1 MKRVVV
7 YEYHQIFHKEAYW
20 HFNDFC
26 SNCCV
31 GIFSFFRIGVELLPE
46 VDSPY
51 ISVIVSYPGASTESV
66 EQQVTKPIE
75 DVLSSISHFK
85 QVRSATRPGRAEI
98 FVELDSNAD
107 ADLVAIEA
115 TKKVSSIRKELPDDI
130 DEPVVIKRSSDEYPI
145 MEIAVTAP
153 FDASDIYSMAE
164 NTFSERLQQAAGVA
178 DIELSGGREK
188 EIAVDVDK
196 ERLNYYGLTLKDII
210 QAIKDENVLVSS
222 GSVYSDLK
230 QTTVRLNAQYLSA
243 EEIGTIQI
251 KAANGLYIELQ
262 DVATVQARD
271 KRAVTYSRV
280 DGNDAVAIEVYKA
293 SGANIVDAAD
303 SVLLQLEKLKI
314 EYPDYIFTVVYDQSD
329 FVRNS
334 LKNTFYT
341 LMEGLFTTGLVLYLF
356 LRGWKS
362 SAAVMIAIP
371 VSLIATFFL
380 MYLSG
385 FTFNMMSLMG
395 MALCIG
401 ILVDDS
407 IVVLENIHRYIDE
420 GYPADEAAELGRNE
434 IGMAAIA
441 MTLCDI
447 VVFLPIAFMES
458 STGQFFKQ
466 FGLTI
471 VFATLMSLIVS
482 FTLTPMMASKFYAR
496 GIKLP
501 KGKIWDFLDKAEINT
516 IVTYEK
522 ILKKCLLHPKKVL
535 VTVGIF
541 FIVAVLLVPMGIV
554 GSEYMPR
561 TDESAIQVNIELP
574 IGYNAEQTNEVLL
587 LFDDYLLNIP
597 EIEHHLSNVTTTESN
612 GKISISLY
620 NRRERS
626 KDVWQI
632 ADDIRT
638 FAKTNLGDVKVR
650 VNEIQSSVTGVSGG
664 KTLVRSPIQIE
675 LKGSDMSLLI
685 KESEKVQKIFQETAG
700 IKDIKSSYTEGVP
713 ELKVT
718 ADRDKLKFYGTTLA
732 NVIKSFSAAVSGKN
746 ADVLANDPNNR
757 GHDTDITVKFSGS
770 DGFFINDIK
779 SIPVPAENGNVY
791 LGDIANVEESIGPI
805 TIRRVNKERIINIQS
820 NLTDRPLNEVL
831 QELKSKLEQSDL
843 QCTYEFTGQATSM
856 NDSFKEMA
864 MALSMS
870 LLLIYLLLAV
880 LYESIFT
887 PLIRMFSL
895 PLGIIGAIVCLLL
908 TGNTINL
915 YSLIGILVMD
925 GLVAKNGTLLLDYT
939 LTLMHQGKNAL
950 EAVIEAGKVRLKPI
964 FMTALTM
971 VVGMLPTALAM
982 TEGSETRV
990 SMAWVIIGGMITST
1004 VFTLIVIPIIFLWI
1018 QKHYP
1023 NKI

>member
-1 MKRVVV
+1 MNITRFSIKRPIGISMIFALIVVL
-7 YEYHQIFHKEAYW
+7 
-20 HFNDFC
+20 
-26 SNCCV
+26 

-222 GSVYSDLK
+222 GSVYSDVK

-271 KRAVTYSRV
+271 KRAVKYSRV

-471 VFATLMSLIVS
+471 VFATLVSLIVS

-675 LKGSDMSLLI
+675 LKGSDMGLLV

-732 NVIKSFSAAVSGKN
+732 NVVKSFSAAVSGKN
-746 ADVLANDPNNR
+746 AGVLANDPNNR

>member
-1 MKRVVV
+1 MNITRFSIKRPIGISMIFALIVVL
-7 YEYHQIFHKEAYW
+7 
-20 HFNDFC
+20 
-26 SNCCV
+26 

-222 GSVYSDLK
+222 GSVYSDVK

-516 IVTYEK
+516 ILTYEK

-535 VTVGIF
+535 VAVGIF

-675 LKGSDMSLLI
+675 LKGSDMGLLV

-732 NVIKSFSAAVSGKN
+732 NVVKSFSAAVSGKN
-746 ADVLANDPNNR
+746 AGVLANDPNNR

>member
-1 MKRVVV
+1 MNITRFSIKRPIGISMIFALIVVL
-7 YEYHQIFHKEAYW
+7 
-20 HFNDFC
+20 
-26 SNCCV
+26 

-222 GSVYSDLK
+222 GSVYSDVK

-746 ADVLANDPNNR
+746 AGVLANDPNNR

-805 TIRRVNKERIINIQS
+805 TIRRVNKEHIINIQS

>member
-1 MKRVVV
+1 MNITRFSIKRPIGISMIFALIVVL
-7 YEYHQIFHKEAYW
+7 
-20 HFNDFC
+20 
-26 SNCCV
+26 

-222 GSVYSDLK
+222 GSVYSDVK

-482 FTLTPMMASKFYAR
+482 FTLTPLMASKFYAR

-732 NVIKSFSAAVSGKN
+732 NVVKSFSAAVSGKN
-746 ADVLANDPNNR
+746 AGVLANDPNNR

-925 GLVAKNGTLLLDYT
+925 GLVAKNGTLLLDHT

-1018 QKHYP
+1018 QKHYL

>member
-1 MKRVVV
+1 MNITRFSIKRPIGISMIFALIVVL
-7 YEYHQIFHKEAYW
+7 
-20 HFNDFC
+20 
-26 SNCCV
+26 

-222 GSVYSDLK
+222 GSVYSDVK

-420 GYPADEAAELGRNE
+420 GYPADEAAELGRNK

>member
-1 MKRVVV
+1 MNITRFSIKRPIGISMIFALIVVL
-7 YEYHQIFHKEAYW
+7 
-20 HFNDFC
+20 
-26 SNCCV
+26 

-222 GSVYSDLK
+222 GSVYSDVK

-251 KAANGLYIELQ
+251 KAANGLYIKLQ

-271 KRAVTYSRV
+271 KRAVKYSRV

-501 KGKIWDFLDKAEINT
+501 KGKIWDFLHKAEINT
-516 IVTYEK
+516 IFTYEK

-535 VTVGIF
+535 VTVGIS

-650 VNEIQSSVTGVSGG
+650 VNEIQSSVTGVSGD

-675 LKGSDMSLLI
+675 LKGSDMSLLV

-732 NVIKSFSAAVSGKN
+732 NLIKSFSAAVSGKN
-746 ADVLANDPNNR
+746 AGVLANDPNNR

-831 QELKSKLEQSDL
+831 QELKSKLEQSNL

>member
-1 MKRVVV
+1 MNITRFSIKRPIGISMIFALIVVL
-7 YEYHQIFHKEAYW
+7 
-20 HFNDFC
+20 
-26 SNCCV
+26 

-222 GSVYSDLK
+222 GSVYSDVK

-895 PLGIIGAIVCLLL
+895 PLGVIGAIVCLLL

>member
-1 MKRVVV
+1 MNITRFSIKRPIGISMIFALIVVL
-7 YEYHQIFHKEAYW
+7 
-20 HFNDFC
+20 
-26 SNCCV
+26 

-75 DVLSSISHFK
+75 DVLSSISHLK

-222 GSVYSDLK
+222 GSVYSDVK

-271 KRAVTYSRV
+271 KRAVKYSRV

-516 IVTYEK
+516 ILTYEK

-632 ADDIRT
+632 SDDIRT

-732 NVIKSFSAAVSGKN
+732 NVVKSFSAAVSGKN
-746 ADVLANDPNNR
+746 AGVLANDPNNR

>member
-1 MKRVVV
+1 MNITRFSIKRPIGISMIFALIVVL
-7 YEYHQIFHKEAYW
+7 
-20 HFNDFC
+20 
-26 SNCCV
+26 

-222 GSVYSDLK
+222 GSVYSDVK

-939 LTLMHQGKNAL
+939 LTLVHQGKNAL

>member
-1 MKRVVV
+1 MNITRFSIKRPIGISMIFALIVVL
-7 YEYHQIFHKEAYW
+7 
-20 HFNDFC
+20 
-26 SNCCV
+26 

-222 GSVYSDLK
+222 GSVYSDVK

-626 KDVWQI
+626 KDVLQI

-757 GHDTDITVKFSGS
+757 GHDTDITGKFSGS

>member
-1 MKRVVV
+1 MNITRFSIKRPIGISMIFALIVVL
-7 YEYHQIFHKEAYW
+7 
-20 HFNDFC
+20 
-26 SNCCV
+26 

-222 GSVYSDLK
+222 GSVYSDVK

-685 KESEKVQKIFQETAG
+685 KESEKVQKIFQKTAG

>member
-1 MKRVVV
+1 MNITRFSIKRPIGISMIFALIVVL
-7 YEYHQIFHKEAYW
+7 
-20 HFNDFC
+20 
-26 SNCCV
+26 

-222 GSVYSDLK
+222 GSVYSDVK

-522 ILKKCLLHPKKVL
+522 ILKKCLLHPKIVL

>member
-1 MKRVVV
+1 M
-7 YEYHQIFHKEAYW
+7 H
-20 HFNDFC
+20 
-26 SNCCV
+26 
-31 GIFSFFRIGVELLPE
+31 
-46 VDSPY
+46 
-51 ISVIVSYPGASTESV
+51 
-66 EQQVTKPIE
+66 
-75 DVLSSISHFK
+75 ISHFK

-222 GSVYSDLK
+222 GSVYSDVK

>member
-1 MKRVVV
+1 MNITRFSIKRPIGISMIFALIVVL
-7 YEYHQIFHKEAYW
+7 
-20 HFNDFC
+20 
-26 SNCCV
+26 

-222 GSVYSDLK
+222 GSVYSDVK

-664 KTLVRSPIQIE
+664 KTLARSPIQIE

>member
-1 MKRVVV
+1 MLK
-7 YEYHQIFHKEAYW
+7 FL
-20 HFNDFC
+20 F
-26 SNCCV
+26 
-31 GIFSFFRIGVELLPE
+31 
-46 VDSPY
+46 
-51 ISVIVSYPGASTESV
+51 
-66 EQQVTKPIE
+66 
-75 DVLSSISHFK
+75 
-85 QVRSATRPGRAEI
+85 
-98 FVELDSNAD
+98 ELDSNAD

-222 GSVYSDLK
+222 GSVYSDVK

-271 KRAVTYSRV
+271 KRAVKYSRV

-516 IVTYEK
+516 ILTYEK

-632 ADDIRT
+632 SDDIRT

-732 NVIKSFSAAVSGKN
+732 NVVKSFSAAVSGKN
-746 ADVLANDPNNR
+746 AGVLANDPNNR

>member
-1 MKRVVV
+1 MNITRFSIKRPIGISMIFALIVVL
-7 YEYHQIFHKEAYW
+7 
-20 HFNDFC
+20 
-26 SNCCV
+26 

-222 GSVYSDLK
+222 GSVYSDVK

-434 IGMAAIA
+434 RGMAAIA

>member
-1 MKRVVV
+1 MNITRFSIKRPIGISMIFALIVVL
-7 YEYHQIFHKEAYW
+7 
-20 HFNDFC
+20 
-26 SNCCV
+26 

-222 GSVYSDLK
+222 GSVYSDVK

-262 DVATVQARD
+262 DVATVQVRD

>member
-1 MKRVVV
+1 MNITRFSIKRPIGISMIFALIVVL
-7 YEYHQIFHKEAYW
+7 
-20 HFNDFC
+20 
-26 SNCCV
+26 

-222 GSVYSDLK
+222 GSVYSDVK

-271 KRAVTYSRV
+271 KRAVKYSRV

-501 KGKIWDFLDKAEINT
+501 KGKILDFLDKAEINT
-516 IVTYEK
+516 ILTYEK
-522 ILKKCLLHPKKVL
+522 ILKKCLLHPIKVL

-675 LKGSDMSLLI
+675 LKGSDMGLLV

-732 NVIKSFSAAVSGKN
+732 NVVKSFSAAVSGKN
-746 ADVLANDPNNR
+746 AGVLANDPNNR

>member
-1 MKRVVV
+1 MNITRFSIKRPIGISMIFALIVVL
-7 YEYHQIFHKEAYW
+7 
-20 HFNDFC
+20 
-26 SNCCV
+26 

-222 GSVYSDLK
+222 GSVYSDVK

-939 LTLMHQGKNAL
+939 LTFMHQGKNAL

>member
-1 MKRVVV
+1 MNITRFSIKRPIGISMIFALIVVL
-7 YEYHQIFHKEAYW
+7 
-20 HFNDFC
+20 
-26 SNCCV
+26 

-222 GSVYSDLK
+222 GSVYSDVK
-230 QTTVRLNAQYLSA
+230 QTTVRLNAQYLFA

>member
-1 MKRVVV
+1 MNITRFSIKRPIGISMIFALIVVL
-7 YEYHQIFHKEAYW
+7 
-20 HFNDFC
+20 
-26 SNCCV
+26 

-222 GSVYSDLK
+222 GSVYSDVK

-516 IVTYEK
+516 ILTYEK

-675 LKGSDMSLLI
+675 LKGSDMGLLV

>member
-1 MKRVVV
+1 MNITRFSIKRPIGISMIFALIVVL
-7 YEYHQIFHKEAYW
+7 
-20 HFNDFC
+20 
-26 SNCCV
+26 

-222 GSVYSDLK
+222 GSVYSDVK

-746 ADVLANDPNNR
+746 AGVLANDPNNR
-757 GHDTDITVKFSGS
+757 GHDTYITVKFSGS

>member
-1 MKRVVV
+1 MNITRFSIKRPIGISMIFALIVVL
-7 YEYHQIFHKEAYW
+7 
-20 HFNDFC
+20 
-26 SNCCV
+26 

-222 GSVYSDLK
+222 GSVYSDVK

-990 SMAWVIIGGMITST
+990 SMVWVIIGGMITST

>member
-1 MKRVVV
+1 MNITRFSIKRPIGISMIFALIVVL
-7 YEYHQIFHKEAYW
+7 
-20 HFNDFC
+20 
-26 SNCCV
+26 

-222 GSVYSDLK
+222 GSVYSDVK

-516 IVTYEK
+516 ILTYEK

-732 NVIKSFSAAVSGKN
+732 NVVKSFSAAVSGKN
-746 ADVLANDPNNR
+746 AGVLANDPNNR

-950 EAVIEAGKVRLKPI
+950 EAVIETGKVRLKPI

>member
-1 MKRVVV
+1 MNITRFSIKRPIGISMIFALIVVL
-7 YEYHQIFHKEAYW
+7 
-20 HFNDFC
+20 
-26 SNCCV
+26 

-145 MEIAVTAP
+145 MEIAVTAL

-222 GSVYSDLK
+222 GSVYSDVK

>member
-1 MKRVVV
+1 MNITRFSIKRPIGISMIFALIVVL
-7 YEYHQIFHKEAYW
+7 
-20 HFNDFC
+20 
-26 SNCCV
+26 

-222 GSVYSDLK
+222 GSVYSDVK

-950 EAVIEAGKVRLKPI
+950 EAVIEAGRVRLKPI

>member
-1 MKRVVV
+1 MNITRFSIKRPIGISMIFALIVVL
-7 YEYHQIFHKEAYW
+7 
-20 HFNDFC
+20 
-26 SNCCV
+26 

-222 GSVYSDLK
+222 GSVYSDVK

-471 VFATLMSLIVS
+471 VFVTLMSLIVS

-746 ADVLANDPNNR
+746 AGVLANDPNNR

>member
-1 MKRVVV
+1 MNITRFSIKRPIGISMIFALIVVL
-7 YEYHQIFHKEAYW
+7 
-20 HFNDFC
+20 
-26 SNCCV
+26 

-145 MEIAVTAP
+145 MEIAVTAS

-222 GSVYSDLK
+222 GSVYSDVK

-243 EEIGTIQI
+243 EKIGTIQI

-271 KRAVTYSRV
+271 KRAVKYSRV

-675 LKGSDMSLLI
+675 LKGSDMGLLV

-732 NVIKSFSAAVSGKN
+732 NVVKSFSAAVSGKN
-746 ADVLANDPNNR
+746 AGVLANDPNNR